1 MQYHIYREFLL
12 TLVST
17 VGLSSAVIL
26 VVVSGDDAAAL
37 QKTMVSV
44 VMMEAAYHS
53 KILVQQNIQPL
64 SAFTSGQPCFE
75 LLFIDFDQ
83 AHRRGGPRVCHKFV
97 EG

>member
-26 VVVSGDDAAAL
+26 VVVSGDDVAAL
-37 QKTMVSV
+37 QKTMVSM
-44 VMMEAAYHS
+44 VMMEATEHS

-75 LLFIDFDQ
+75 LLFVDLNQ
-83 AHRRGGPRVCHKFV
+83 THRRCPRVCHKFV